1 MKMPFCGLKVARR
14 SALEC
19 ERAVRLKHGQ
29 HVDFRTRTAVAPETC
44 RVKGLVA
51 IALLFCATELAAA
64 QDAVA
69 PAAKGA
75 KAEHKAEH
83 ASPRGARPPQPRRP
97 PLPIAVPQQ
106 FSPPQE
112 VYGSFPESV
121 GAGAAPS
128 APQTPSACQ
137 LRLAD
142 VAVFKPIAVLA
153 GPGECGAVDAVLLE
167 RVILP
172 DQAKVAIAPP
182 ATLRC
187 AMAEEVALWLR
198 EDVAPAALKLG
209 APLRGLDNFDSYE
222 CRGRNR
228 VHGATLSEHGRANA
242 LDVGAL
248 RLANG
253 EVIGLTDVNVAKDWR
268 EALRASAC
276 ARFSTVLGPGSDGS
290 HEQHIHV
297 DLAERRGGYK
307 MCEWEVRESAKLVE
321 KTEPDAEE
329 HTAELQEP
337 VPLPRPRPAA
347 SIAGGAPP
355 PAKKAHSQLTW

>member
-1 MKMPFCGLKVARR
+1 M
-14 SALEC
+14 
-19 ERAVRLKHGQ
+19 
-29 HVDFRTRTAVAPETC
+29 
-44 RVKGLVA
+44 KGLVV
-51 IALLFCATELAAA
+51 IALFFCATGLAAA
-64 QDAVA
+64 EDAVA
-69 PAAKGA
+69 PAAKPA
-75 KAEHKAEH
+75 KAEHV
-83 ASPRGARPPQPRRP
+83 SPRRVWPPQQRRT

-112 VYGSFPESV
+112 VYASFPESG
-121 GAGAAPS
+121 GAAAAPS
-128 APQTPSACQ
+128 VPPVPSACQ
-137 LRLAD
+137 LRLTK
-142 VAVFKPIAVLA
+142 VAVFKPIPLLA

-167 RVILP
+167 QVMLP
-172 DQAKVAIAPP
+172 DQAKVTVAPP

-187 AMAEEVALWLR
+187 AMAEAVALWLR
-198 EDVAPAALKLG
+198 EDVAPAALQLG

-242 LDVGAL
+242 LDVRAL

-268 EALRASAC
+268 EALRASTC

-307 MCEWEVRESAKLVE
+307 MCEWDVREPRQGDGA
-321 KTEPDAEE
+321 TGRAERGQA
-329 HTAELQEP
+329 HGAG
-337 VPLPRPRPAA
+337 AA
-347 SIAGGAPP
+347 APP
-355 PAKKAHSQLTW
+355 ASGGECRGASPAKKMRSQLRW

>member
-1 MKMPFCGLKVARR
+1 MKGF
-14 SALEC
+14 
-19 ERAVRLKHGQ
+19 AV
-29 HVDFRTRTAVAPETC
+29 
-44 RVKGLVA
+44 

-69 PAAKGA
+69 PAAKGT
-75 KAEHKAEH
+75 KAEH
-83 ASPRGARPPQPRRP
+83 ASPRGARPAQPRRP

-112 VYGSFPESV
+112 VYGSFPESA
-121 GAGAAPS
+121 GAAAAPS

-137 LRLAD
+137 LRLAN
-142 VAVFKPIAVLA
+142 VAVFKPLAVLA

-172 DQAKVAIAPP
+172 DQAKIAIAPP

-242 LDVGAL
+242 LDVRAL
-248 RLANG
+248 RLADG

-307 MCEWEVRESAKLVE
+307 MCEWEVREPATLAE
-321 KTEPDAEE
+321 QAEPDAEE
-329 HTAELQEP
+329 HTAKVQEP
-337 VPLPRPRPAA
+337 IPLPRPRPSA
-347 SIAGGAPP
+347 SLGGAPP
-355 PAKKAHSQLTW
+355 PAKKVHSQLKW